1 MTKSAGALQRI
12 VGLVRATLTHPALAR
27 WGLAA
32 LLLLIGFVVTGGG
45 LWLLALGGSL
55 YYLFAGAAVIGAGV
69 LLVRGDRRGA
79 WVYAAFLA
87 VSLIWALWESGLDGW
102 ALTARLLA
110 PAVLGFCF
118 LLPGLYGAQPPTR
131 RAKLIAFG
139 PRAAPIAALVCV
151 LAIAAGGVKPAPAPA
166 PYPAPDAEVALAA
179 AGSEWSAYGG
189 TVAGDRYSTL
199 DQITPE
205 NVANLE
211 VAWTHDA
218 GATETG
224 AESPMQTTP
233 IMVGDTLYYCSQ
245 TNVVF
250 ALDPETGEERWRFD
264 PQVEQ
269 PGPGWI
275 VRCRGV
281 AYYRSAAGE
290 CAERIITA
298 TFDARLIALDARTGR
313 PCPSFGEGGEVDL
326 IVGLGEVEQGFH
338 YVSSAPLIARGKVIV
353 GGSVIDNVS
362 VDEPSGVIRAFDAET
377 GDLSWAWDLGRP
389 GEHGAPREGETYT
402 RSTPNSWAPASADEA
417 LGLIY
422 LPLGNPTPDH
432 WGAGRSPESE
442 RYGSSVVALD
452 ADTGVVRWSFQTMHH
467 DLWDYDVPAQ
477 PTLVDIRRDGA
488 VIPALIQPTKRGQLF
503 VLDRRT
509 GVPVAPVE
517 ERAVPME
524 GGAPSERLSP
534 TQPYSV
540 GMPSFGGELRE
551 RDMWGVTPIDQLW
564 CRIAFKR
571 LRYDGEATPPGIDA
585 SLIYPGVGGGMN
597 WGGVSVDPV
606 HGVAIVNTMYMGAT
620 IQLIPR
626 AQADEMARSGG
637 DAPQAMAGA
646 PYAAQVSTF
655 YSPLNTPCNQPPY
668 GRLSAVDLRTGALLW
683 QRPVGTIRNS
693 APLGLSTGLPIP
705 MGLPNL
711 GGTLVTQSG
720 LVFMGA
726 VRERRFRAF
735 DIRAGR
741 ELWSAPLPTSAQANP
756 MTYVS
761 PRSGRQFVVIAAG
774 GHPRLQMPAGDTLV
788 AFALPQ

>member
-1 MTKSAGALQRI
+1 MIKRASALQHAWG
-12 VGLVRATLTHPALAR
+12 VARAILTYPALVR
-27 WGLAA
+27 WGLAGV
-32 LLLLIGFVVTGGG
+32 LVLIGLVVASGG
-45 LWLLALGGSL
+45 LWLLTLGGSP
-55 YYLFAGAAVIGAGV
+55 YYLFAGIAVAGAGV
-69 LLVRGDRRGA
+69 LLARGDRRGA
-79 WVYAAFLA
+79 WVYAAFLV
-87 VSLIWALWESGLDGW
+87 VSLVWALWESGLDGW

-110 PAVLGFCF
+110 PAVLGACF
-118 LLPGLYGAQPPTR
+118 LLPGLYGEEPQTR
-131 RAKLIAFG
+131 WSKRLAHG
-139 PRAAPIAALVCV
+139 PRAPPIAALVCV
-151 LAIAAGGVKPAPAPA
+151 LAVGGAGLKPTPAPAPF
-166 PYPAPDAEVALAA
+166 PAPDVEVVTAA
-179 AGSEWSAYGG
+179 AGAEWSAYGG

-199 DQITPE
+199 DQLTPE
-205 NVANLE
+205 NVSHLE

-218 GATETG
+218 GATDAG

-264 PQVEQ
+264 PEVEQ

-281 AYYRSAAGE
+281 AYHRSAVAE
-290 CAERIITA
+290 CPERIITA

-313 PCPSFGEGGEVDL
+313 LCSSFGEGGQVDL
-326 IVGLGEVEQGFH
+326 TAGLGEVESGFH
-338 YVSSAPLIARGKVIV
+338 YVSSAPLIARGRIIL

-377 GDLSWAWDLGRP
+377 GALSWAWDLGRP
-389 GEHGAPREGETYT
+389 NRRGAPREGETYT

-452 ADTGVVRWSFQTMHH
+452 AETGEVRWSFQTMHH

-477 PTLVDIRRDGA
+477 PTLVDIRRDGV

-509 GVPVAPVE
+509 GAPISPVE
-517 ERAVPME
+517 ERPVPTH
-524 GGAPSERLSP
+524 GGVPGERMSP
-534 TQPYSV
+534 TQPHSV
-540 GMPSFGGELRE
+540 GMPSFGGALAE
-551 RDMWGVTPIDQLW
+551 RDMWGVTPLDQLW
-564 CRIAFKR
+564 CRIAFRR
-571 LRYDGEATPPGIDA
+571 LRYEGEATPPGLDA

-626 AQADEMARSGG
+626 AEADEMARRGG

-655 YSPLNTPCNQPPY
+655 YSPLNTPCNEPPY

-683 QRPVGTIRNS
+683 QRPVGTIRDS
-693 APLGLSTGLPIP
+693 APLGLSTGLPVP

-735 DIRAGR
+735 DIRTGR
-741 ELWSAPLPTSAQANP
+741 ELWSAQLPTSAQANP

-788 AFALPQ
+788 AFALPR